1 MPAPA
6 GFLPGS
12 RGELE
17 NNLLPEARHIA
28 VHDLIQMCDRIGMRK
43 KTCQEKNRDDEK
55 DACGSR
61 KDVLKYH
68 LLAEVMALHDQA
80 GGLEPVP

>member
-17 NNLLPEARHIA
+17 NNLLPEAGHIA
-28 VHDLIQMCDRIGMRK
+28 VHDLFQMCDRIGMRK
-43 KTCQEKNRDDEK
+43 KLVRRKIRMMKKMLADQEKM
-55 DACGSR
+55 C
-61 KDVLKYH
+61 
-68 LLAEVMALHDQA
+68 
-80 GGLEPVP
+80 

>member
-17 NNLLPEARHIA
+17 NNLLPEAGHIV

-43 KTCQEKNRDDEK
+43 KLVVT
-55 DACGSR
+55 
-61 KDVLKYH
+61 V
-68 LLAEVMALHDQA
+68 HD
-80 GGLEPVP
+80 LPDTEMSDLSK

>member
-12 RGELE
+12 RAELE
-17 NNLLPEARHIA
+17 NNLLPEAGHIA

-43 KTCQEKNRDDEK
+43 KLVRRKIRMMKKMLADQEKM
-55 DACGSR
+55 C
-61 KDVLKYH
+61 
-68 LLAEVMALHDQA
+68 
-80 GGLEPVP
+80 

>member
-17 NNLLPEARHIA
+17 NNLLPEAGHIA
-28 VHDLIQMCDRIGMRK
+28 VHDLIQMCARIGMRK
-43 KTCQEKNRDDEK
+43 KLVRRKIRMMKKMLADQEKM
-55 DACGSR
+55 C
-61 KDVLKYH
+61 
-68 LLAEVMALHDQA
+68 
-80 GGLEPVP
+80 